1 MFPTHRCAE
10 KYEFFLW
17 QLFIFALPFTFH
29 VSIFLYLSVINCR
42 RIYECVWPFMG
53 LALKGLLRLAI
64 TLNPICNC
72 GTAEGTIH
80 YLHFPNFSNERL
92 TLFNKFQNI
101 VENIISKNDF
111 NILNVRKHSFNDVK
125 KYFCFN
131 CFNWIHNFSK
141 AFWCF
146 LVSKL
151 ALIYLFMCS
160 LFLVFRKNFLVHFF
174 YLVLY
179 FL

>member
-1 MFPTHRCAE
+1 
-10 KYEFFLW
+10 
-17 QLFIFALPFTFH
+17 
-29 VSIFLYLSVINCR
+29 
-42 RIYECVWPFMG
+42 MG
-53 LALKGLLRLAI
+53 FSLKGLLRLAI

-72 GTAEGTIH
+72 GTAEGTSH
-80 YLHFPNFSNERL
+80 YLHFPKFWNERP

-101 VENIISKNDF
+101 VENIVSKNDS
-111 NILNVRKHSFNDVK
+111 NILNVLKHSFNDVK

-160 LFLVFRKNFLVHFF
+160 LFLVFMKNFFFHFF

-179 FL
+179 FLYLRLLQINLLKNYIIRFFLF

>member
-1 MFPTHRCAE
+1 
-10 KYEFFLW
+10 
-17 QLFIFALPFTFH
+17 
-29 VSIFLYLSVINCR
+29 
-42 RIYECVWPFMG
+42 MG
-53 LALKGLLRLAI
+53 FSLKGLLRLAI

-80 YLHFPNFSNERL
+80 YLHFPKFWNERP
-92 TLFNKFQNI
+92 TLFHKFQNI
-101 VENIISKNDF
+101 VENIVSKNDS
-111 NILNVRKHSFNDVK
+111 NILNVLKHSFNDVK

-160 LFLVFRKNFLVHFF
+160 LFLVFIKNFFVHFF
-174 YLVLY
+174 LFSFVFSILTIGSDKFVKKSYYYVFPVLVFTFMY
-179 FL
+179 FSWTCKSCSKSDDE